1 MKVKINCYEYDFAN
15 QVACL
20 AIDTGHPIIKNV
32 NANIVIYLHSE
43 AERELFEKQLYEKA
57 NRYKKHIIQ
66 YNSKNI
72 LQFWIEDIKIKTVVE
87 RRMKGEE

>member
-32 NANIVIYLHSE
+32 NANIVIYLRSE

-57 NRYKKHIIQ
+57 NRYKKA
-66 YNSKNI
+66 YNSVKFKKYTPI
-72 LQFWIEDIKIKTVVE
+72 LDRKYTNK
-87 RRMKGEE
+87 R

>member
-32 NANIVIYLHSE
+32 NANIVIYLRSE

-57 NRYKKHIIQ
+57 NRYKKA
-66 YNSKNI
+66 YNSVKFKKHTPILDRKYKN
-72 LQFWIEDIKIKTVVE
+72 K
-87 RRMKGEE
+87 R

>member
-32 NANIVIYLHSE
+32 NANIVIYLRSE

-57 NRYKKHIIQ
+57 NRYKKA
-66 YNSKNI
+66 YNSVKFKKHTPILDRRYKN
-72 LQFWIEDIKIKTVVE
+72 K
-87 RRMKGEE
+87 RCR